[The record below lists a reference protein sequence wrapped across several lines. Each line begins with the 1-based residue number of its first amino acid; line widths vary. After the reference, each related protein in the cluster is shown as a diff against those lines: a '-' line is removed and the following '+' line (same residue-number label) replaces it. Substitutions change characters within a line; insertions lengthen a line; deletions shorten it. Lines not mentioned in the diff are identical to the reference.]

1 MAFYLQRAFRKR
13 DDCFVINGLQL
24 IHDGD
29 AAWPDHLVVSTYGLF
44 IVESKSVHG
53 TISINQHGDWQRTY
67 NDKVVGIP
75 SPVLQAQEQ
84 GRIIKELLRENAE
97 QVLGKILL
105 KNSNLE
111 LVLCI
116 LVFYLL
122 RFCKG
127 ELLFEVSGYW
137 WGRVYWQSP
146 GR

>member
-1 MAFYLQRAFRKR
+1 MVGEYNK
-13 DDCFVINGLQL
+13 N
-24 IHDGD
+24 
-29 AAWPDHLVVSTYGLF
+29 
-44 IVESKSVHG
+44 
-53 TISINQHGDWQRTY
+53 TILWKGR
-67 NDKVVGIP
+67 VVGLP
-75 SPVLQAQEQ
+75 ARGGEGADYPCPYAP
-84 GRIIKELLRENAE
+84 